1 MRLRTFSD
9 TPGHQLVLSLTPE
22 SLHLLHLQRSA
33 LGWRRVHQEQRPLPA
48 GDTFLAELQTQ
59 LQQCVQQWRLP
70 PLTRAHWVLA
80 GDILGLT
87 APAQPGTP
95 ASALLPFAA
104 ADIRSQP
111 DLFARSEHPALLWIH
126 RDWLAEIERISEQC
140 GLQLVELY
148 ARAQLLQ
155 REAARAG
162 SALTV
167 VLEPASAPTAEP
179 ASAPPPGLLHI
190 YGPGGALLRSRVL
203 EGSERSSALADVLQA
218 ELAALPGPPP
228 HEGAPAQLLSA
239 SQPPGDWP
247 NLRWRALAALSEG
260 ERLWRLWRSDL
271 EGIVVR
277 ATHEEL
283 SGKLKALSVALGI
296 LGTLALG
303 AMIWHD
309 GQLQQQI
316 DEDSADVRRDAPRVA
331 AAQALKQRTLHMAD
345 SVQAFEAL
353 QQGGSALDGLALLT
367 RQFLPPPATLLYVR
381 AEPGALA
388 FAGSGDEASVQ
399 ALRERGLPGY
409 GPLQDLPVPDF
420 LADSNPAIHLQT
432 QKLPPQPPAD
442 TAAPAAAA
450 APAPELQRPPAP

>member
-155 REAARAG
+155 REAARTG
-162 SALTV
+162 C
-167 VLEPASAPTAEP
+167 
-179 ASAPPPGLLHI
+179 
-190 YGPGGALLRSRVL
+190 
-203 EGSERSSALADVLQA
+203 
-218 ELAALPGPPP
+218 
-228 HEGAPAQLLSA
+228 
-239 SQPPGDWP
+239 W
-247 NLRWRALAALSEG
+247 
-260 ERLWRLWRSDL
+260 
-271 EGIVVR
+271 
-277 ATHEEL
+277 
-283 SGKLKALSVALGI
+283 
-296 LGTLALG
+296 
-303 AMIWHD
+303 
-309 GQLQQQI
+309 
-316 DEDSADVRRDAPRVA
+316 
-331 AAQALKQRTLHMAD
+331 
-345 SVQAFEAL
+345 
-353 QQGGSALDGLALLT
+353 
-367 RQFLPPPATLLYVR
+367 PATSW
-381 AEPGALA
+381 A
-388 FAGSGDEASVQ
+388 
-399 ALRERGLPGY
+399 
-409 GPLQDLPVPDF
+409 
-420 LADSNPAIHLQT
+420 
-432 QKLPPQPPAD
+432 
-442 TAAPAAAA
+442 
-450 APAPELQRPPAP
+450 